1 MCLEKQNGIFHPNN
15 INHVKIL
22 DLAFESAIKM
32 EQWKESLKYGI
43 LLIDGYKYVVISI
56 IYQQIQ
62 IDVHSLFKST
72 LFNSIL
78 LVILY
83 NYKITNTVYFSYKK

>member
-1 MCLEKQNGIFHPNN
+1 MCLEKQRGIFHPNN

-43 LLIDGYKYVVISI
+43 LLIEGYRYVIKLKCF
-56 IYQQIQ
+56 
-62 IDVHSLFKST
+62 HKP
-72 LFNSIL
+72 NSISF
-78 LVILY
+78 V
-83 NYKITNTVYFSYKK
+83 TVDNW

>member
-43 LLIDGYKYVVISI
+43 LLIDGYRFVVISI
-56 IYQQIQ
+56 IYQQRQ
-62 IDVHSLFKST
+62 TDVQSLFI
-72 LFNSIL
+72 LIIFN
-78 LVILY
+78 
-83 NYKITNTVYFSYKK
+83 

>member
-1 MCLEKQNGIFHPNN
+1 MYNKCEQIPLTILDLDVCKMCLEKQNGIFHPNN

-43 LLIDGYKYVVISI
+43 LLIDGYRYIIISLI
-56 IYQQIQ
+56 
-62 IDVHSLFKST
+62 
-72 LFNSIL
+72 
-78 LVILY
+78 
-83 NYKITNTVYFSYKK
+83 

>member
-1 MCLEKQNGIFHPNN
+1 MTILDLDVCKMCLEKQNGIFHPNN

-43 LLIDGYKYVVISI
+43 LLIDGYRYIVISM
-56 IYQQIQ
+56 IYKQSLMNMY
-62 IDVHSLFKST
+62 SLFT
-72 LFNSIL
+72 LTIFNL
-78 LVILY
+78 
-83 NYKITNTVYFSYKK
+83 